1 MCDNAKKTD
10 LNPLSHFFLPWT
22 RPSRK
27 LSDHSAE
34 FFASPPPRIV
44 AKYIT
49 PRSLGNPEFN
59 LYVFIFQLMHWL
71 QDVDD
76 VDNDNG
82 VDDSVDDVDPC

>member
-1 MCDNAKKTD
+1 MVCDNARKKND

-27 LSDHSAE
+27 LSDHSGQ

-59 LYVFIFQLMHWL
+59 LYVFQLMPWFQYFDGVH
-71 QDVDD
+71 D
-76 VDNDNG
+76 DNG

>member
-1 MCDNAKKTD
+1 MIMRKKTD
-10 LNPLSHFFLPWT
+10 LNPLSHFFLLWT

-27 LSDHSAE
+27 LSDHSGQ
-34 FFASPPPRIV
+34 FFASPPTRVV

-49 PRSLGNPEFN
+49 PPSLGNPEFN

-76 VDNDNG
+76 VDSDVG
-82 VDDSVDDVDPC
+82 VDDVDPC